1 MRTPRNDQ
9 LSKTGRAGKRGEHG
23 PERRCVVTGE
33 VAPADR
39 LVRLALGPD
48 GTIAPDVLGKA
59 PGRGAWIGVDRATLE
74 AAQAKGK
81 LKGGLAR
88 ALQDGNFTIPDDLG
102 ARIEAQL
109 QRATLDRLGLE
120 SRSGTLISG
129 NEKIE
134 QAARRGQVRLLLH
147 ASDAGDDGR
156 KKLAQAWRVGEDD
169 EGSGR
174 EGMILPVDRATLSM
188 ALGRENAV
196 HLAVIDARAAD
207 RLLAHLSRWQFFS
220 GWSRDAAD
228 RVSPE
233 DFRSAGGTNPRKA
246 GNGTASM
253 DSDTDSDASDAN

>member
-9 LSKTGRAGKRGEHG
+9 LSETDRAKGRGHHV
-23 PERRCVVTGE
+23 PERRCVITGE
-33 VAPADR
+33 VSPAEH

-48 GTIAPDVLGKA
+48 GGIAPDVHAKA

-74 AAQAKGK
+74 ASQAKGK

-88 ALQDGNFTIPDDLG
+88 ALREGQFVIPDDLG

-129 NEKIE
+129 SDKIE

-147 ASDAGDDGR
+147 ASDAGEDGR
-156 KKLAQAWRVGEDD
+156 KKLAQAWRVGEGD

-174 EGMILPVDRATLSM
+174 EGHVLPVDRNALSM

-196 HLAVIDARAAD
+196 HLALTDARAAA
-207 RLLAHLSRWQFFS
+207 RVLAHLSRWQFFT
-220 GWSRDAAD
+220 GWSRDATNRD
-228 RVSPE
+228 SDPLGPSS
-233 DFRSAGGTNPRKA
+233 DDGTENGVAPQ
-246 GNGTASM
+246 GTA
-253 DSDTDSDASDAN
+253 ASDAF

>member
-1 MRTPRNDQ
+1 MRTPRNDRIGE
-9 LSKTGRAGKRGEHG
+9 TGRAGKRGQHA

-48 GTIAPDVLGKA
+48 GMIAPDVLGKA
-59 PGRGAWIGVDRATLE
+59 PGRGAWIGVDRAALE

-88 ALQDGNFTIPDDLG
+88 ALHEGGFAIPDDLG
-102 ARIEAQL
+102 ARIAAQL

-147 ASDAGDDGR
+147 AADAGADGR
-156 KKLAQAWRVGEDD
+156 GKLAQAWRVGEDD

-174 EGMILPVDRATLSM
+174 EGWVLPVDRHALSM

-196 HLAVIDARAAD
+196 HLALIDARAAD
-207 RLLAHLSRWQFFS
+207 RVMTHLSRWQFFT
-220 GWSRDAAD
+220 GWSRDAAN
-228 RVSPE
+228 RVST
-233 DFRSAGGTNPRKA
+233 DDSRAAGYGAEPDGSVVSGPISGA
-246 GNGTASM
+246 Y
-253 DSDTDSDASDAN
+253 

>member
-9 LSKTGRAGKRGEHG
+9 LTETDRAGKRGQQV

-33 VAPADR
+33 VAPAER

-48 GTIAPDVLGKA
+48 GVIAPDVLGKA
-59 PGRGAWIGVDRATLE
+59 PGRGAWIGVSRADLE
-74 AAQAKGK
+74 PAQAKGK

-88 ALQDGNFTIPDDLG
+88 ALHDGGIMIPDDLG

-120 SRSGTLISG
+120 SRAGMLISG
-129 NEKIE
+129 SDKIE

-147 ASDAGDDGR
+147 ASDAGEDGR
-156 KKLAQAWRVGEDD
+156 KKLAQAWRVGEAD

-174 EGMILPVDRATLSM
+174 EGLILPVDRQSLSM

-196 HLAVIDARAAD
+196 HLAIMDARAAD
-207 RLLAHLSRWQFFS
+207 RVLAHLSRWQFFT

-228 RVSPE
+228 RVS
-233 DFRSAGGTNPRKA
+233 DTDSRRAGKE
-246 GNGTASM
+246 TASTE
-253 DSDTDSDASDAN
+253 SETDSDASGAY

>member
-9 LSKTGRAGKRGEHG
+9 LSETDRAKGRGHHV
-23 PERRCVVTGE
+23 PERRCVITGE
-33 VAPADR
+33 VSPAEH

-48 GTIAPDVLGKA
+48 GQIAPDVHAKA
-59 PGRGAWIGVDRATLE
+59 PGRGAWIGVDRAALD
-74 AAQAKGK
+74 AARVKGK

-88 ALQDGNFTIPDDLG
+88 ALHEGQFTIPDDLG

-129 NEKIE
+129 SDKIE

-147 ASDAGDDGR
+147 ASDAGEDGR

-174 EGMILPVDRATLSM
+174 EGHVLPVDRHALSM

-196 HLAVIDARAAD
+196 HLALTDARAAT
-207 RLLAHLSRWQFFS
+207 RVLAHLSRWQFFT
-220 GWSRDAAD
+220 GWSRDAANRD
-228 RVSPE
+228 SDPLGPSSDDGTE
-233 DFRSAGGTNPRKA
+233 NGAGPQ
-246 GNGTASM
+246 GTA
-253 DSDTDSDASDAN
+253 ASDAF

>member
-9 LSKTGRAGKRGEHG
+9 LSETGRAGKRGEHV

-33 VAPADR
+33 VAPAER

-48 GTIAPDVLGKA
+48 GVIAPDVLGKA
-59 PGRGAWIGVDRATLE
+59 PGRGAWVGVTRAELE

-81 LKGGLAR
+81 LKGGLSR
-88 ALQDGNFTIPDDLG
+88 ALHEGNITIPDDLG
-102 ARIEAQL
+102 ERIEAQL
-109 QRATLDRLGLE
+109 RRATLDRLGLE

-147 ASDAGDDGR
+147 ASDAGEDGR

-174 EGMILPVDRATLSM
+174 EGMILPVDRQSLSM

-196 HLAVIDARAAD
+196 HLGVTDARAAD
-207 RLLAHLSRWQFFS
+207 RVLAHLSRWQFFT
-220 GWSRDAAD
+220 GWSRDAAN
-228 RVSPE
+228 RVTE
-233 DFRSAGGTNPRKA
+233 
-246 GNGTASM
+246 M
-253 DSDTDSDASDAN
+253 DSRIAGDGAASTESGTDSEVSGAY

>member
-9 LSKTGRAGKRGEHG
+9 LSQTDRAGKRGSHV

-33 VAPADR
+33 VAPAQR

-48 GTIAPDVLGKA
+48 GGIAPDVLGKA
-59 PGRGAWIGVDRATLE
+59 PGRGAWVGVDRATLE

-88 ALQDGNFTIPDDLG
+88 ALHEGSFTIPDDLG
-102 ARIEAQL
+102 ERIEAQL
-109 QRATLDRLGLE
+109 KRATLDRLGLE

-129 NEKIE
+129 NDKIE

-147 ASDAGDDGR
+147 ASDAGEDGR

-174 EGMILPVDRATLSM
+174 EGMILPVDRQSLSM

-196 HLAVIDARAAD
+196 HLAVTDARAAD
-207 RLLAHLSRWQFFS
+207 RVLAHLGRWQFFT
-220 GWSRDAAD
+220 GWSRDAAN
-228 RVSPE
+228 RVS
-233 DFRSAGGTNPRKA
+233 DTGSRMA
-246 GNGTASM
+246 GNGTAST
-253 DSDTDSDASDAN
+253 DSDTVSDASGAY

>member
-9 LSKTGRAGKRGEHG
+9 LSQTDRAGKRGNHV

-33 VAPADR
+33 VAPAER

-48 GTIAPDVLGKA
+48 GVIAPDVLAKA

-74 AAQAKGK
+74 AAHAKGK

-88 ALQDGNFTIPDDLG
+88 ALHEGAFTIPDDLG
-102 ARIEAQL
+102 ERIETQL
-109 QRATLDRLGLE
+109 RRVTLDRLGLE

-147 ASDAGDDGR
+147 ASDAGEDGR

-174 EGMILPVDRATLSM
+174 EGLVLPVDRQSLSM

-196 HLAVIDARAAD
+196 HLGVIDARAAD
-207 RLLAHLSRWQFFS
+207 RVLVHLSRWQFFT

-228 RVSPE
+228 RSP
-233 DFRSAGGTNPRKA
+233 
-246 GNGTASM
+246 
-253 DSDTDSDASDAN
+253 DTDSRLAGAGVASTDSSDADAD

>member
-9 LSKTGRAGKRGEHG
+9 LTETDRAKGRGQHV
-23 PERRCVVTGE
+23 PERRCVITGE
-33 VAPADR
+33 VSPAER

-48 GTIAPDVLGKA
+48 GSIAPDVHGKA

-81 LKGGLAR
+81 LRGGLAR
-88 ALQDGNFTIPDDLG
+88 ALHDGNFTIPDDLG

-120 SRSGTLISG
+120 SRSGTLLSG

-134 QAARRGQVRLLLH
+134 TAARKGQVRLLLH
-147 ASDAGDDGR
+147 ASDAGEDGR

-174 EGMILPVDRATLSM
+174 EGRVLPVDRGTLSM

-196 HLAVIDARAAD
+196 HLALTDARAAD
-207 RLLAHLSRWQFFS
+207 RVLAHLSRWQFFT
-220 GWSRDAAD
+220 GWSRDAANRASD
-228 RVSPE
+228 PHAPPP
-233 DFRSAGGTNPRKA
+233 AGEEN
-246 GNGTASM
+246 NGALPTSTA
-253 DSDTDSDASDAN
+253 ASDAF

>member
-9 LSKTGRAGKRGEHG
+9 LTETDRAKGRGQHV
-23 PERRCVVTGE
+23 PERRCIITGE
-33 VAPADR
+33 VSPAEQ

-48 GTIAPDVLGKA
+48 GSVAPDVHGKA
-59 PGRGAWIGVDRATLE
+59 PGRGAWIGVDRRALE

-88 ALQDGNFTIPDDLG
+88 ALHDGNFTIPDDLG

-120 SRSGTLISG
+120 SRAGTLLSG

-134 QAARRGQVRLLLH
+134 TAARKGQVRLLLH
-147 ASDAGDDGR
+147 ASDAGEDGR

-174 EGMILPVDRATLSM
+174 EGRVLPVDRGTLSM

-196 HLAVIDARAAD
+196 HLALTDARAAD
-207 RLLAHLSRWQFFS
+207 RVLAHLSRWQFFT
-220 GWSRDAAD
+220 GWSRDAAN
-228 RVSPE
+228 R
-233 DFRSAGGTNPRKA
+233 
-246 GNGTASM
+246 
-253 DSDTDSDASDAN
+253 DSDPHAAPVSGEENMGALPTSDAASDAF

>member
-9 LSKTGRAGKRGEHG
+9 LSETDRAKGRGRHV
-23 PERRCVVTGE
+23 PERRCVITGE
-33 VAPADR
+33 VSPAEH

-48 GTIAPDVLGKA
+48 GSIAPDVHAKA
-59 PGRGAWIGVDRATLE
+59 PGRGAWIGVDRVTLE
-74 AAQAKGK
+74 ASQAKGK

-88 ALQDGNFTIPDDLG
+88 ALHEGQFVIPDDLG

-109 QRATLDRLGLE
+109 QLATLDRLGLE

-129 NEKIE
+129 SDKIE

-147 ASDAGDDGR
+147 ASDAGEDGR

-174 EGMILPVDRATLSM
+174 EGHVLPVDRHALSM

-196 HLAVIDARAAD
+196 HLALTDARAAA
-207 RLLAHLSRWQFFS
+207 RVLAHLSRWQFFT
-220 GWSRDAAD
+220 GWSRDAANRD
-228 RVSPE
+228 SDPHAPPP
-233 DFRSAGGTNPRKA
+233 AGEENIGAEPD
-246 GNGTASM
+246 GTA
-253 DSDTDSDASDAN
+253 ASDAF

>member
-9 LSKTGRAGKRGEHG
+9 LSQTDRAGKRGQHA
-23 PERRCVVTGE
+23 PERRCVVTGD
-33 VAPADR
+33 VAPAER
-39 LVRLALGPD
+39 FVRLALGPD

-59 PGRGAWIGVDRATLE
+59 PGRGAWIGVTRETLE

-88 ALQDGNFTIPDDLG
+88 ALHESHIAIPDDLG
-102 ARIEAQL
+102 ERIEAQL
-109 QRATLDRLGLE
+109 RRATLDRLGLE

-134 QAARRGQVRLLLH
+134 QSARRGQVRLLLH
-147 ASDAGDDGR
+147 ASDAGEDGR

-174 EGMILPVDRATLSM
+174 EGLILPVDRQSLSM

-196 HLAVIDARAAD
+196 HLAVVDARAAD
-207 RLLAHLSRWQFFS
+207 RVLAHLSRWQFFT
-220 GWSRDAAD
+220 GWSRDAAN
-228 RVSPE
+228 RVS
-233 DFRSAGGTNPRKA
+233 DTDSRTA
-246 GNGTASM
+246 GNGTAS
-253 DSDTDSDASDAN
+253 TDSEVSGA

>member
-9 LSKTGRAGKRGEHG
+9 LTETDRAKGRGSHV

-33 VAPADR
+33 VSSAEQ

-48 GTIAPDVLGKA
+48 GSIAPDVHGKA

-88 ALQDGNFTIPDDLG
+88 ALHDGNFTIPDDLG
-102 ARIEAQL
+102 ARIETQL

-120 SRSGTLISG
+120 ARAGTLLSG

-134 QAARRGQVRLLLH
+134 TAARKGQVRLLLH
-147 ASDAGDDGR
+147 ASDAGEDGR
-156 KKLAQAWRVGEDD
+156 KKLAQAWRVGEDA

-174 EGMILPVDRATLSM
+174 EGLVLPVDRGTLSM

-196 HLAVIDARAAD
+196 HLALTDARAAD
-207 RLLAHLSRWQFFS
+207 RVLAHLSRWQFFT
-220 GWSRDAAD
+220 GWSRDAANRD
-228 RVSPE
+228 SDPHVAPVSGE
-233 DFRSAGGTNPRKA
+233 QKI
-246 GNGTASM
+246 GTAPTGSA
-253 DSDTDSDASDAN
+253 ASDAF

>member
-9 LSKTGRAGKRGEHG
+9 LTETDRAKGRGQHV

-33 VAPADR
+33 VLPAEQ

-48 GTIAPDVLGKA
+48 GGIAPDVHGKA
-59 PGRGAWIGVDRATLE
+59 PGRGAWIGVNRADLE
-74 AAQAKGK
+74 AAQANGK

-88 ALQDGNFTIPDDLG
+88 ALHEGNFAIPDDLG

-120 SRSGTLISG
+120 SRAGTLITG
-129 NEKIE
+129 NDKIE

-147 ASDAGDDGR
+147 ASDAGEDGR

-174 EGMILPVDRATLSM
+174 EGRVLPVDRGALSM

-196 HLAVIDARAAD
+196 HLALTDAGAAE
-207 RLLAHLSRWQFFS
+207 RVLAHLSRWQFFT
-220 GWSRDAAD
+220 GWSRDAANRD
-228 RVSPE
+228 SDPHATPVSGE
-233 DFRSAGGTNPRKA
+233 EK
-246 GNGTASM
+246 NGTAPDGSA
-253 DSDTDSDASDAN
+253 ASDAF

>member
-9 LSKTGRAGKRGEHG
+9 LTETDRAKGRGSHV

-33 VAPADR
+33 VSSAEQ

-48 GTIAPDVLGKA
+48 GSIAPDVHGKA

-88 ALQDGNFTIPDDLG
+88 ALHDGNFTIPDDLG
-102 ARIEAQL
+102 ARIETQL

-120 SRSGTLISG
+120 SRAGTLLSG

-134 QAARRGQVRLLLH
+134 TATRKGQVRLLLH
-147 ASDAGDDGR
+147 ASDAGEDGR
-156 KKLAQAWRVGEDD
+156 KKLAQAWRVGEDA

-174 EGMILPVDRATLSM
+174 EGLVLPVDRGTLSM

-196 HLAVIDARAAD
+196 HLALTDARAAD
-207 RLLAHLSRWQFFS
+207 RVLAHLSRWQFFT
-220 GWSRDAAD
+220 GWSRDAANRD
-228 RVSPE
+228 SDPHVAPVSGE
-233 DFRSAGGTNPRKA
+233 QKI
-246 GNGTASM
+246 GTAPTGSA
-253 DSDTDSDASDAN
+253 ASDAF

>member
-1 MRTPRNDQ
+1 MRTPRNDR
-9 LSKTGRAGKRGEHG
+9 LSDTDSAGKRGNHA

-33 VAPADR
+33 VAPAER

-48 GTIAPDVLGKA
+48 GMIAPDVLGKA
-59 PGRGAWIGVDRATLE
+59 PGRGAWIGVPRAELE

-81 LKGGLAR
+81 LKGGISR
-88 ALQDGNFTIPDDLG
+88 ALHEGNVTIPEDLG
-102 ARIEAQL
+102 ARVEAQL

-147 ASDAGDDGR
+147 ACDAGEDGR
-156 KKLAQAWRVGEDD
+156 KKLAQAWRVGEEE

-174 EGMILPVDRATLSM
+174 EGLVLPVDRQALSM

-196 HLAVIDARAAD
+196 HLAIIDARAAD
-207 RLLAHLSRWQFFS
+207 RVLAHLSRWQFFT
-220 GWSRDAAD
+220 GWFRDAAN
-228 RVSPE
+228 RVSDE
-233 DFRSAGGTNPRKA
+233 DSRVA
-246 GNGTASM
+246 GNGPASTG
-253 DSDTDSDASDAN
+253 SAVSDAY

>member
-1 MRTPRNDQ
+1 MRTPHNDQ
-9 LSKTGRAGKRGEHG
+9 LSEPDRAGRRGQHV
-23 PERRCVVTGE
+23 PERRCVITGE
-33 VAPADR
+33 VSPAER

-48 GTIAPDVLGKA
+48 GGIAPDVHGKA
-59 PGRGAWIGVDRATLE
+59 PGRGAWIGVDRRALE

-88 ALQDGNFTIPDDLG
+88 ALKDGNFTIPDDLG

-120 SRSGTLISG
+120 SRSGTLLSG

-134 QAARRGQVRLLLH
+134 TAARKGQVRLLLH
-147 ASDAGDDGR
+147 ASDAGEDGR

-174 EGMILPVDRATLSM
+174 EGLVLPVDRGTLSM

-196 HLAVIDARAAD
+196 HLALTDARAAD
-207 RLLAHLSRWQFFS
+207 RVLAHLSRWQFFT
-220 GWSRDAAD
+220 GWSRDAAN
-228 RVSPE
+228 R
-233 DFRSAGGTNPRKA
+233 
-246 GNGTASM
+246 
-253 DSDTDSDASDAN
+253 DSDPHATSVSGEENIGALPTSTAASDAF

>member
-1 MRTPRNDQ
+1 MRTPRNDR
-9 LSKTGRAGKRGEHG
+9 LSETGRAGKRGEHV

-33 VAPADR
+33 VAPAEQ

-48 GTIAPDVLGKA
+48 GSIAPDVLGKA

-88 ALQDGNFTIPDDLG
+88 ALQDSHFTIPDDLG

-109 QRATLDRLGLE
+109 ARATLDRLGLE
-120 SRSGTLISG
+120 SRSGTLLSG

-134 QAARRGQVRLLLH
+134 TAARKGQVRLLLH
-147 ASDAGDDGR
+147 ASDAGEDGR
-156 KKLAQAWRVGEDD
+156 KKLAQAWRVGEDA

-174 EGMILPVDRATLSM
+174 EGVVLPVDRGTLSM

-196 HLAVIDARAAD
+196 HLALTDARAAA
-207 RLLAHLSRWQFFS
+207 RVLAHLSRWQFFT
-220 GWSRDAAD
+220 GWSRDAAN
-228 RVSPE
+228 R
-233 DFRSAGGTNPRKA
+233 
-246 GNGTASM
+246 
-253 DSDTDSDASDAN
+253 DSDPHAAPLAGEDKIGAAPTGSAASDAF